1 MDLTESKV
9 IQLHEYVQR
18 FQHVDNFEE
27 LVQIVDW
34 NFLYRILKIT
44 DKDIITDKLEEVFQD
59 SKEEIYTSP
68 IFLDEELEE
77 PLTLAHVEDNP
88 FHGEVAAMFA
98 ALHLYKYTSIVE
110 MKQKEVVS
118 TTNESHSYAENYD
131 LGSSPYTRGERGKGI
146 EEKTSKDKLLGPVT
160 TGVVGANKVNSSDA
174 ASNHVMAHLNPFGLG
189 QYSDNQ
195 TKLGKPAPIEITNL
209 NVLTKPDVSASSKI
223 RPAQEGPIKSSKGS
237 PFVLADKLKY
247 IRRKSFGFGEQK
259 KLQQLS
265 PSMNSTAVSPVKD
278 PVTTTAPIVRS
289 KSNRRT
295 SMVEDSL
302 PPYIRKQLETHMSP
316 KTPPQPFSPGE
327 QYDLLHRTHQSSV
340 DNTSTIIQEELDEIM
355 PPVTLTKKQSSRLRN
370 VLSNSQSL
378 YTISKNTLPSLPP
391 SQGESQASTVSDYL
405 NDTDD
410 DDGLED
416 DDEDDREYVSPTV
429 VSPYLGFEDD
439 DENEDFPD
447 FENLSREDST
457 KDDDEDAEEEDDGDE
472 YLFTSL
478 K

>member
-1 MDLTESKV
+1 MDLSELKV
-9 IQLHEYVQR
+9 VQLHEYVQR

-34 NFLYRILKIT
+34 NFLYRILRIT
-44 DKDIITDKLEEVFQD
+44 DKEAITDKLEEVFQD

-68 IFLDEELEE
+68 IFLDEELKE
-77 PLTLAHVEDNP
+77 PLILADVEDNP
-88 FHGEVAAMFA
+88 FHGEVAAMLG
-98 ALHLYKYTSIVE
+98 ALHLYKYSSGLEKRQT
-110 MKQKEVVS
+110 EVVS
-118 TTNESHSYAENYD
+118 STTEQQSYANNYD
-131 LGSSPYTRGERGKGI
+131 LSSGPFTKGNEAKEIEGKPL
-146 EEKTSKDKLLGPVT
+146 KDKLLGPVS
-160 TGVVGANKVNSSDA
+160 TGVVGASKVISSEATNSPFT
-174 ASNHVMAHLNPFGLG
+174 AHLNPFGLG
-189 QYSDNQ
+189 QYNDKQ

-223 RPAQEGPIKSSKGS
+223 RPAQDDVLKSSKGS

-259 KLQQLS
+259 KPQQLS
-265 PSMNSTAVSPVKD
+265 PSKNSTAVSPIKD
-278 PVTTTAPIVRS
+278 PGTSTASNARP

-302 PPYIRKQLETHMSP
+302 PPYIRKQLESHVLP
-316 KTPPQPFSPGE
+316 KTPPHPFSPGE
-327 QYDLLHRTHQSSV
+327 QHDHIYESRRSLV
-340 DNTSTIIQEELDEIM
+340 DNTLTIIQEELNEIM

-391 SQGESQASTVSDYL
+391 SQGESQASTVSDNL

-410 DDGLED
+410 DDDLED
-416 DDEDDREYVSPTV
+416 DDEDDREYVLPTV

-447 FENLSREDST
+447 FENLSREDSA
-457 KDDDEDAEEEDDGDE
+457 KEEEEDEEDDDEE